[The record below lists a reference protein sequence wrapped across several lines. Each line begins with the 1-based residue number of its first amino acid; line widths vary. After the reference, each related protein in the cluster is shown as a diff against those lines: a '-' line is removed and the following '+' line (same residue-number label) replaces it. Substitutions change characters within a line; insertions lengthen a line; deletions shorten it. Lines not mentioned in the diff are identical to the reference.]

1 MWQEI
6 SWKYLHRQNVT
17 KRVTSRATWR
27 LDKDCGACR
36 LVSLAPIVPG
46 YLHGTLLAI
55 GELLYIMG
63 PLCPWEHEY
72 TLAVHARV
80 MCGPRE
86 QQLCLWLV
94 NS

>member
-6 SWKYLHRQNVT
+6 SWKYLRCQNVT
-17 KRVTSRATWR
+17 KRVTSRAVWR
-27 LDKDCGACR
+27 LDKKCGACR
-36 LVSLAPIVPG
+36 LVSLTSIVPG
-46 YLHGTLLAI
+46 YLHGTLLSI
-55 GELLYIMG
+55 NKVLLSTG

-72 TLAVHARV
+72 TPAVHARV

>member
-6 SWKYLHRQNVT
+6 SWKYLNRQNVT

-36 LVSLAPIVPG
+36 LVLLAPIVQG
-46 YLHGTLLAI
+46 NLHGTLLSI
-55 GELLYIMG
+55 GKVLYIVG
-63 PLCPWEHEY
+63 PLCPWEHAY

-80 MCGPRE
+80 MCGPRK